1 MADLEASIAQRDT
14 HIADLKTNIAERD
27 TQIASLKA
35 NFKELERRSQ
45 GRRPTGVPPLPA
57 LSRVTLP
64 VVGLAGAALSI
75 LKMRQG

>member
-45 GRRPTGVPPLPA
+45 GRLPTGVPLPA

-75 LKMRQG
+75 LKMRHG